1 MMMSRAKAAE
11 RIHPMEQNHCPPS
24 GNGEPGFGFSPSTG
38 SWPDI
43 DLSGT
48 PGLSGLESDPGGCNW
63 ESDWIDLGGE
73 G

>member
-1 MMMSRAKAAE
+1 MD
-11 RIHPMEQNHCPPS
+11 QNRCAPPT
-24 GNGEPGFGFSPSTG
+24 NNDLGFGFPSSPG

-43 DLSGT
+43 DLSGAAG
-48 PGLSGLESDPGGCNW
+48 PSSSEVDPGTLNW

>member
-1 MMMSRAKAAE
+1 MD
-11 RIHPMEQNHCPPS
+11 QNRCPPPT
-24 GNGEPGFGFSPSTG
+24 NNDGFGISSPG

-43 DLSGT
+43 DLSGPAI
-48 PGLSGLESDPGGCNW
+48 PGSSEVDTGPLNW

>member
-1 MMMSRAKAAE
+1 MD
-11 RIHPMEQNHCPPS
+11 QNRCPPPT
-24 GNGEPGFGFSPSTG
+24 NNDGFGFSSSPG

-48 PGLSGLESDPGGCNW
+48 ASSGSSEADTGPLNW